1 MKKSL
6 IALAVLAASGAAL
19 AQSSV
24 TIYGRADLAVG
35 AQKTLNN
42 SSESRMFDGGLTT
55 SRLGFRGTE
64 DLGGGLKAT
73 FQLEQR
79 INLSSGQYTNSTAF
93 HGASTVGLSGG
104 FGQVRAGRMTTVLD
118 DVRALAYSSNVFD
131 SSFTPASNGVFSS
144 GGDFTSRFRNMLRYD
159 MPSMGGVYG
168 GVNYAFEQNNVTSAS
183 GVTPV
188 VTAVDDTLVGL
199 MLGYKAGPMNVVL
212 GIQNEKTVNEY
223 VTLAGSYDLGMASIS
238 AGYNTRKG
246 VGTTAATTRKDK
258 EFTIGVNVP
267 VGMVILSAGYAT
279 SETETAAGAKHQEAD
294 GFGLGATYALSK
306 RTRAYAGYR
315 THEVKNAAGS
325 KTADTQYYAVGIR
338 HDF

>member
-24 TIYGRADLAVG
+24 TVYGRADIAVG
-35 AQKTLNN
+35 GQKTLTAG
-42 SSESRMFDGGLTT
+42 SETRAFDGGLTT

-64 DLGGGLKAT
+64 DLGGGLKAN
-73 FQLEQR
+73 FQLESR
-79 INLSSGQYTNSTAF
+79 INLSNGAYTNATTF

-118 DVRALAYSSNVFD
+118 DVRGVAYSSNVFD
-131 SSFTPASNGVFSS
+131 SSFTPASNGVFGS
-144 GGDFTSRFRNMLRYD
+144 GGDFNSRFRNMLRYD

-168 GVNYAFEQNNVTSAS
+168 GVNYAFEQ
-183 GVTPV
+183 TPANP
-188 VTAVDDTLVGL
+188 TATPPVAGGDTLIGF

-223 VTLAGSYDLGMASIS
+223 MTLAGSYDLGMASIS

-246 VGTTAATTRKDK
+246 VGTTVATTRKDN

-267 VGMVILSAGYAT
+267 MGNVNLSAGYAT
-279 SETETAAGAKHQEAD
+279 SETKQATGAKFQEAD
-294 GFGLGATYALSK
+294 GFGFGATYALSK
-306 RTRAYAGYR
+306 RTRLYAGYR
-315 THEVKNAAGS
+315 THEVKTAAGT
-325 KTADTQYYAVGIR
+325 KTADTQYYAAGVR